1 MTLTEIFAVGN
12 FVFLLLTMV
21 GGYIVLRSTISKSAT
36 EVQTRVRDALTAENA
51 LLQSQVKRV
60 VENSQR
66 LERLLLMLQEAMR
79 RRGIEIEVDDETVI
93 IRDDKETRISKL
105 PPPL

>member
-1 MTLTEIFAVGN
+1 MTFTEVFAIAEFIFLVAAVI
-12 FVFLLLTMV
+12 
-21 GGYIVLRSTISKSAT
+21 GGYIMVRSTIAKASA
-36 EVQTRVRDALTAENA
+36 EVQTRVREALTAENE
-51 LLQSQVKRV
+51 LLQGKVKRLE
-60 VENSQR
+60 ENSRR

-79 RRGIEIEVDDETVI
+79 RRGVEIVIDDETVI